1 MEEEVDYYE
10 RLDRH
15 RFGLPVDV
23 FIDCTNFADLY
34 HHPILI
40 YFRNSYNENSWN
52 KLPLTVEETPRLYTD
67 AAVNIYKGDL
77 RKIIVWVARNREY
90 LIRIAREEMNSMD
103 FWKMYSNFIFESI
116 TFPLSEMA
124 QIGKDNI
131 ANLVNKFV

>member
-1 MEEEVDYYE
+1 MEMEEEVDYYE

-15 RFGLPVDV
+15 KFGLPVDV

-67 AAVNIYKGDL
+67 ADVNISKDDL
-77 RKIIVWVARNREY
+77 RKIIVWVGQNREY
-90 LIRIAREEMNSMD
+90 LIRSAREEMQSID
-103 FWKMYSNFIFESI
+103 FWKMY
-116 TFPLSEMA
+116 
-124 QIGKDNI
+124 
-131 ANLVNKFV
+131 